1 MLRGY
6 KAGAA
11 AAASEHGYSGQ
22 FWGLRAEESR
32 ERAITLARKGW
43 LYHTADRSTW
53 TCCPLGQWSGRDVWA
68 YLIAQRLPW
77 LGIYDRSTDRE
88 RARSEITWLAAE
100 GIWRY
105 GQGQSIR
112 RNDPALWAELTRRYP
127 GLAAWG

>member
-1 MLRGY
+1 MDWWDFLAQQPEDG
-6 KAGAA
+6 GCVLDAA
-11 AAASEHGYSGQ
+11 TFAAQ
-22 FWGLRAEESR
+22 
-32 ERAITLARKGW
+32 
-43 LYHTADRSTW
+43 
-53 TCCPLGQWSGRDVWA
+53 
-68 YLIAQRLPW
+68 LIAQRLPW